1 MPPKPIISN
10 NSPLVALL
18 GLDLLSLLRELYTE
32 VWIPE
37 AVKAEFLGTD
47 RRHRQQAL
55 NNAAWIKIV
64 HLTDVEDVSTY
75 LRSGLDLGESAV
87 FALAKEH
94 DAQFIII
101 DELKAR
107 QHAARIGLSFKG
119 TLGILQE
126 AKEEGLV
133 DVIKPLLMQLQA
145 NGIHL
150 SESLVNNALQDA
162 GEMD

>member
-18 GLDLLSLLRELYTE
+18 GLHLLSLLRELYTE

-37 AVKAEFLGTD
+37 EVKAEFLGVD
-47 RRHRQQAL
+47 RMHRLEAL
-55 NNAAWIKIV
+55 NDASWIKTV

-75 LRSGLDLGESAV
+75 LRSGLDLGEAAV

-94 DAQFIII
+94 DAQFVII

-107 QHAARIGLSFKG
+107 QHAARIGLPFRG
-119 TLGILQE
+119 TVGILLE

-133 DVIKPLLMQLQA
+133 DAIKPLLMQLQD

-150 SESLVNNALQDA
+150 SESVINNALEDA
-162 GEMD
+162 SEMD

>member
-1 MPPKPIISN
+1 MLPKPIISN

-37 AVKAEFLGTD
+37 EVKAEFLAAE
-47 RRHRQQAL
+47 RMHRVQAL
-55 NNAAWIKIV
+55 KDAPWIKTV
-64 HLTDVEDVSTY
+64 HLTDARDISTY
-75 LRSGLDLGESAV
+75 MRSGLDLGEAAV
-87 FALAKEH
+87 LALAKEH

-107 QHAARIGLSFKG
+107 QHAARIRLPFRG
-119 TLGILQE
+119 TVGILLE
-126 AKEEGLV
+126 AKEKGLI
-133 DVIKPLLMQLQA
+133 DAIKPLLIRLQD
-145 NGIHL
+145 NGVHL
-150 SESLVNNALQDA
+150 SESLINNALQDA

>member
-18 GLDLLSLLRELYTE
+18 GLDRLSLLRDLYAE

-37 AVKAEFLGTD
+37 EVKTEFLGTE
-47 RRHRQQAL
+47 RITRQQAL
-55 NNAAWIKIV
+55 NDATWIKTV
-64 HLTDVEDVSTY
+64 YVTDVQDISTY
-75 LRSGLDLGESAV
+75 MRSGLDLGEAAV
-87 FALAKEH
+87 FALAKER
-94 DAQFIII
+94 DAGFVII

-126 AKEEGLV
+126 AKEEGLI
-133 DVIKPLLMQLQA
+133 DVIKPLLIRLQD
-145 NGIHL
+145 NRIHL
-150 SESLVNNALQDA
+150 SESLINNALREA
-162 GEMD
+162 GETD

>member
-37 AVKAEFLGTD
+37 EVKAEFLGTE
-47 RRHRQQAL
+47 RMHRVQAL
-55 NNAAWIKIV
+55 QDAPWIKTV
-64 HLTDVEDVSTY
+64 HLTDARDISTY
-75 LRSGLDLGESAV
+75 MRSGLDLGEAAV

-94 DAQFIII
+94 NAQFVII

-107 QHAARIGLSFKG
+107 QHAARIRLPFKG
-119 TLGILQE
+119 TVGVLQE
-126 AKEEGLV
+126 AKEEGLI
-133 DVIKPLLMQLQA
+133 DVIKPLLIQLQD

-150 SESLVNNALQDA
+150 SESLINNALQNADEA
-162 GEMD
+162 D

>member
-10 NSPLVALL
+10 NSPLVALF
-18 GLDLLSLLRELYTE
+18 GLDLLSLFRELYIE

-37 AVKAEFLGTD
+37 EVKTEFLGAE
-47 RRHRQQAL
+47 RMHRLQAL
-55 NNAAWIKIV
+55 KDAPWIKTV
-64 HLTDVEDVSTY
+64 HLIDVTDVSTY
-75 LRSGLDLGESAV
+75 VRSGLDLGEAAV

-94 DAQFIII
+94 RAQFVII

-107 QHAARIGLSFKG
+107 QHAARIGLPFRG
-119 TLGILQE
+119 TVGVLLE

-133 DVIKPLLMQLQA
+133 DAIKPLLIQLRD

-150 SESLVNNALQDA
+150 SESLINNALQDA
-162 GEMD
+162 DEAD

>member
-37 AVKAEFLGTD
+37 EVKAEFLGAD
-47 RRHRQQAL
+47 RMHRLQVLKDAS
-55 NNAAWIKIV
+55 WIKTV

-75 LRSGLDLGESAV
+75 MRNGLDLGEAAV

-94 DAQFIII
+94 DAQFVII

-107 QHAARIGLSFKG
+107 QHAARIGLSCRG
-119 TLGILQE
+119 TLGILQA
-126 AKEEGLV
+126 AKEEGLI
-133 DVIKPLLMQLQA
+133 DNIKPLLIQLQD

-150 SESLVNNALQDA
+150 SESLINNALQDA
-162 GEMD
+162 GEAD

>member
-18 GLDLLSLLRELYTE
+18 GLDLLSLLRELYAE

-37 AVKAEFLGTD
+37 EVKEEFLETE
-47 RRHRQQAL
+47 RMPRQQAL
-55 NNAAWIKIV
+55 KDAPWIKTV

-75 LRSGLDLGESAV
+75 VRSGLDLGEAAV

-94 DAQFIII
+94 NPQFVII

-107 QHAARIGLSFKG
+107 QHAARIRLPFKG
-119 TLGILQE
+119 TVGVLLE
-126 AKEEGLV
+126 AKEEGLIE
-133 DVIKPLLMQLQA
+133 VIKPFLIRLRA
-145 NGIHL
+145 NGIYL
-150 SESLVNNALQDA
+150 SESLINNALQDA
-162 GEMD
+162 GEAD

>member
-18 GLDLLSLLRELYTE
+18 GLERLSLLRELYTE

-37 AVKAEFLGTD
+37 EVKAEFLGTD
-47 RRHRQQAL
+47 RMHRLQAL
-55 NNAAWIKIV
+55 NDASWIKTV
-64 HLTDVEDVSTY
+64 HLTDARGISTY
-75 LRSGLDLGESAV
+75 MRSGLDLGEAAV

-94 DAQFIII
+94 DAQFVII

-126 AKEEGLV
+126 AKEEGLINA
-133 DVIKPLLMQLQA
+133 IKPLLMQLRD
-145 NGIHL
+145 NGIRL
-150 SESLVNNALQDA
+150 SDWLINNALQDA
-162 GEMD
+162 GEAD

>member
-37 AVKAEFLGTD
+37 EVKAEFLGTD
-47 RRHRQQAL
+47 RMHRQQAL
-55 NNAAWIKIV
+55 NDASWIKTV

-75 LRSGLDLGESAV
+75 VRSGLDLGEAAV
-87 FALAKEH
+87 LALAKEH
-94 DAQFIII
+94 DAQFVII

-107 QHAARIGLSFKG
+107 QHAARIGLPFGG
-119 TLGILQE
+119 TLGILLE
-126 AKEEGLV
+126 AKEEGLI
-133 DVIKPLLMQLQA
+133 DAIKPLLIRLQA

-150 SESLVNNALQDA
+150 SESLINNALQDA
-162 GEMD
+162 NEMD

>member
-18 GLDLLSLLRELYTE
+18 GLDLLSLLHELYAE

-37 AVKAEFLGTD
+37 EVKAEFLGTD
-47 RRHRQQAL
+47 RMHRLQAL
-55 NNAAWIKIV
+55 KDAPWIKTV
-64 HLTDVEDVSTY
+64 HLTDVRDVSTY
-75 LRSGLDLGESAV
+75 MRSGLDLGEAAV

-94 DAQFIII
+94 DAQFVVI

-119 TLGILQE
+119 TLGILLE
-126 AKEEGLV
+126 AKEEGLI
-133 DVIKPLLMQLQA
+133 DAIKPLLIRLQD

-150 SESLVNNALQDA
+150 SESLIRNALQEA
-162 GEMD
+162 GEID